1 MNGPEV
7 GKLVKEQNFKSIV
20 MNGVKKGK
28 GDMVKSVVMNGV
40 KSGKFG
46 KLENCEN
53 DEEAMSQ
60 NEEIV
65 QINHKRSRE
74 TQS

>member
-1 MNGPEV
+1 
-7 GKLVKEQNFKSIV
+7 
-20 MNGVKKGK
+20 
-28 GDMVKSVVMNGV
+28 MNGV
-40 KSGKFG
+40 KSG

-53 DEEAMSQ
+53 DEETMSQ
-60 NEEIV
+60 SEEIV